1 MRTSAP
7 AWASAGARGQHALFD
22 HLIESALLA
31 GSPFDNSG
39 DFRHAL
45 AEVAGG
51 CEFLLVDTRRV
62 GTSGGA
68 RAESSSAAHDE
79 HLIVEH
85 GRKDAEYRKFLPGGD
100 PHASRKRPSDLVAHL
115 AVSEQVELERP
126 VVEERLDLPRHV
138 GEIHWRPDDDR

>member
-1 MRTSAP
+1 MTRTSAP
-7 AWASAGARGQHALFD
+7 AWTSAGARGQHALFD
-22 HLIESALLA
+22 QLIESALLA
-31 GSPFDNSG
+31 RSPFNNSG

-68 RAESSSAAHDE
+68 RAESSSAAHDD

-85 GRKDAEYRKFLPGGD
+85 DIDTNSDMSSRIGATSFISCHSNVQ
-100 PHASRKRPSDLVAHL
+100 PHRICED
-115 AVSEQVELERP
+115 
-126 VVEERLDLPRHV
+126 
-138 GEIHWRPDDDR
+138 